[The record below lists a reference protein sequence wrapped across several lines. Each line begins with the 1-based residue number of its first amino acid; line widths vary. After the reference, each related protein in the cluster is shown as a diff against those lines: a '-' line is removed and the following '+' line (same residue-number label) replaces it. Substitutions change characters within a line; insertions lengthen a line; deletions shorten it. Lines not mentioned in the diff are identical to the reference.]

1 MDKLKLAEQALV
13 KEDVPNFRT
22 GDRVNVHY
30 RVSEGNKERIQKFEG
45 DVISRQGSGANKTF
59 IVRKISA
66 GNIGV
71 ERIFPLNSPFIAKIE
86 VTRKG
91 DVRRSK
97 LYYLRDR
104 SGKSARIKEK
114 DEREAELGKLGQ
126 EADAAAEEKP
136 EEIQEEVTDQAV
148 AEQAEDETSE
158 DTRAEEADKEETAE
172 DQDKTVEATADDG
185 DEAEEEKKKVAS
197 SEEE

>member
-114 DEREAELGKLGQ
+114 DEREAEIGKQAQ
-126 EADAAAEEKP
+126 EADAVTDEKTEEVQNEATDHAVAAEA
-136 EEIQEEVTDQAV
+136 EE
-148 AEQAEDETSE
+148 ETSE
-158 DTRAEEADKEETAE
+158 DTQAEEVETEETVE
-172 DQDKTVEATADDG
+172 DQDKAVEVTADD
-185 DEAEEEKKKVAS
+185 DETEEEKKKVAS